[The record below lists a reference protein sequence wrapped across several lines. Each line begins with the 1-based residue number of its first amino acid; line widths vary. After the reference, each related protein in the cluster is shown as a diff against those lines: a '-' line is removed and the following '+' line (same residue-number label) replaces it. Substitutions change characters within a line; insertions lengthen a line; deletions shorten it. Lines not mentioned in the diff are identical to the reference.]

1 MGANTEDLQ
10 SRIKSV
16 NSTLQLSKAMEL
28 VASAKIRRAGNSMS
42 KSGEYMNSLEEIIK
56 LITSSAEC
64 RKSTFMREP
73 GTDTKLVVIAGDRGM
88 AGGYNSNV
96 FRLLR
101 NYPEAKVIPIGK
113 KACSK
118 FGKEILMAENF
129 SCTQSMEMA
138 DKLCKEF
145 ENNEFGKL
153 GIVYTKYFSM
163 MKQEAKIKWL
173 LPLKPS
179 SEKSSV
185 LFEPD
190 EVSVLNVA
198 IRQYI
203 GGTIYAL
210 VCESFLSE
218 VASRKIAMDSA
229 SKNAEQMIDDMNLEY
244 NRIRQGEITQEITEI
259 ISGNE
264 M

>member
-1 MGANTEDLQ
+1 
-10 SRIKSV
+10 
-16 NSTLQLSKAMEL
+16 
-28 VASAKIRRAGNSMS
+28 
-42 KSGEYMNSLEEIIK
+42 
-56 LITSSAEC
+56 
-64 RKSTFMREP
+64 
-73 GTDTKLVVIAGDRGM
+73 
-88 AGGYNSNV
+88 
-96 FRLLR
+96 
-101 NYPEAKVIPIGK
+101 
-113 KACSK
+113 
-118 FGKEILMAENF
+118 
-129 SCTQSMEMA
+129 
-138 DKLCKEF
+138 
-145 ENNEFGKL
+145 
-153 GIVYTKYFSM
+153 